1 MSAIMPT
8 YGRLPVTFASGA
20 GAYLTDQK
28 GRQYLD
34 ALSGIAV
41 TNLGHSHPSVT
52 RAVTEQAESLLH
64 TSNLYGIAQ
73 QERLAAELNQLTG
86 MERIF
91 FCNSGAEANETA
103 IKMAR
108 RHGHNKGIAN
118 PQIVVLEGAF
128 HGRTMGAL

>member
-8 YGRLPVTFASGA
+8 YGRLPVTFTSGV

-28 GRQYLD
+28 GKQYLD

-41 TNLGHSHPSVT
+41 TNLGHSHSSVT
-52 RAVTEQAESLLH
+52 RAITEQAESLLH

-73 QERLAAELNQLTG
+73 ERLVRELNQLTG

-91 FCNSGAEANETA
+91 FCNSGAKANETA

-108 RHGHNKGIAN
+108 RHGHNK
-118 PQIVVLEGAF
+118 
-128 HGRTMGAL
+128 ALPILRLWFWALS

>member
-91 FCNSGAEANETA
+91 FATRAQRRTRRPSRWQGAMAT
-103 IKMAR
+103 IK
-108 RHGHNKGIAN
+108 
-118 PQIVVLEGAF
+118 
-128 HGRTMGAL
+128 ALPIPRLWS

>member
-86 MERIF
+86 MERI
-91 FCNSGAEANETA
+91 
-103 IKMAR
+103 R
-108 RHGHNKGIAN
+108 
-118 PQIVVLEGAF
+118 
-128 HGRTMGAL
+128 